1 MILGIRR
8 SSVLPCI
15 SSIPKGK
22 GHPGAHQVT
31 TGRKAT
37 EQRKVTV
44 KSKITTTKNMNK
56 TKQNHTVNNDKV
68 LFPRNI
74 LFGLLRPVGGS
85 MCMSPKYIYIF
96 LNLYEERVDLRRSFL
111 PSAVW

>member
-8 SSVLPCI
+8 LSVLPRI
-15 SSIPKGK
+15 SSMPKGK

-31 TGRKAT
+31 NRKKAT
-37 EQRKVTV
+37 EQRKVNA
-44 KSKITTTKNMNK
+44 KSKTTTTKNMK
-56 TKQNHTVNNDKV
+56 KKIHTVNNYKV

-85 MCMSPKYIYIF
+85 MCVS
-96 LNLYEERVDLRRSFL
+96 EVDLHRSESVRREG
-111 PSAVW
+111 